1 VAAARAIIR
10 PTAWGFIMLKFIGGL
25 AIGVALGMYLGSFP
39 AVGEG
44 LSQLGQ
50 ILSLSA
56 LATLL

>member
-1 VAAARAIIR
+1 MGV
-10 PTAWGFIMLKFIGGL
+10 IMLKFIGGL

-39 AVGEG
+39 VVAER
-44 LSQLGQ
+44 LAQLGQ

>member
-1 VAAARAIIR
+1 
-10 PTAWGFIMLKFIGGL
+10 MLKFIGGL
-25 AIGVALGMYLGSFP
+25 AIGVAFGMYLGSFP

>member
-1 VAAARAIIR
+1 
-10 PTAWGFIMLKFIGGL
+10 
-25 AIGVALGMYLGSFP
+25 MYLGSFP